1 VDTYGGMGRHGGGSF
16 SGKDPTKVDRSASYA
31 ARWVAK
37 NVVAA
42 KLASRC
48 EVQISYAIG
57 RADPLSVNVETFDT
71 GIVEDEKI
79 AHAITQ
85 VFDLRPRAI
94 IHDLDL
100 LHPIYRPFATYGHFG
115 RTDLNPSWEQTKR
128 TEALRQ
134 AVGL

>member
-57 RADPLSVNVETFDT
+57 RADPLSVNVETFT
-71 GIVEDEKI
+71 LVSSKMRKLLMQSLRCLTCVHAQLFTIWTCSTQFIAPLPPMGILGV
-79 AHAITQ
+79 
-85 VFDLRPRAI
+85 
-94 IHDLDL
+94 
-100 LHPIYRPFATYGHFG
+100 
-115 RTDLNPSWEQTKR
+115 RT
-128 TEALRQ
+128 
-134 AVGL
+134 